1 MSTTNHPDQPQSRLD
16 RELDEILEQASS
28 RPIPFQER
36 VAQRRNALQAQ
47 RQVTVLTAR
56 SRFGHHAQAAAGWL
70 LKVPLVTAL
79 LVALIAVWVRD
90 EVPALAVLLG
100 LVAVALIFLPLAR
113 KRPGDDIA
121 YQKRWR
127 GRVIE
132 PPRAPSGNVRHWID
146 AARDRFQR

>member
-16 RELDEILEQASS
+16 REIDEILEEARN
-28 RPIPFQER
+28 RPIPFQDR
-36 VAQRRNALQAQ
+36 VAQRRHVLQSQKQA
-47 RQVTVLTAR
+47 TVRTAR
-56 SRFGHHAQAAAGWL
+56 SRVGGPARTASRWL

-79 LVALIAVWVRD
+79 IVALIAVWVRD
-90 EVPALAVLLG
+90 DLPWLAIALG
-100 LVAVALIFLPLAR
+100 LVAVALIFLPFAR
-113 KRPGDDIA
+113 KRPTDDIS

-127 GRVIE
+127 GQVID